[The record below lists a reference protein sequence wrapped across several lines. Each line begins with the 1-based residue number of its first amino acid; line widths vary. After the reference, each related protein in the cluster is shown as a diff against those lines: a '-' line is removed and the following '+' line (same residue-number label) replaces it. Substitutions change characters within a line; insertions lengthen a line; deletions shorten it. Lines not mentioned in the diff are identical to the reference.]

1 MGMSSTNTEERKEP
15 EQGAEGGDT
24 VSLDRSQNDNN
35 PTVEME
41 AELHKIEDP
50 CCENSLSSI
59 QQPEENMK
67 EKYGGLSKKKP
78 LISKD
83 HERAFFDSAD
93 WALGKFKQGAQKPK
107 GALEVL
113 RPKLEVTPHHQVR
126 SRLSADDASTTKC
139 EGSRDTTHHTSSET
153 EECMSDVGKDE
164 VIASGD
170 HTSVG

>member
-1 MGMSSTNTEERKEP
+1 MNELFSILLIGHWERFLYYSLVIFNVFI
-15 EQGAEGGDT
+15 T
-24 VSLDRSQNDNN
+24 VRSQE
-35 PTVEME
+35 TYVHLY
-41 AELHKIEDP
+41 ELTIIP
-50 CCENSLSSI
+50 
-59 QQPEENMK
+59 
-67 EKYGGLSKKKP
+67 
-78 LISKD
+78 
-83 HERAFFDSAD
+83 
-93 WALGKFKQGAQKPK
+93 KFKQGAQKPK